1 MMRANV
7 DVAKRKARK
16 RKMIE
21 VDGNDFFTFMVTI
34 SDHVNLSPETIDADS
49 WQRPS
54 RFHNYES
61 ARILWEDAT

>member
-1 MMRANV
+1 MKQGNA

-16 RKMIE
+16 RKMVE

-34 SDHVNLSPETIDADS
+34 SDHLNLSSETIDADTV
-49 WQRPS
+49 QRPS

-61 ARILWEDAT
+61 ARILWEDNT